1 MSATSGF
8 IPYAVEALSAEAAEA
23 RGRAFFEQMNLRRTN
38 RLFSGR
44 PVERSLIEWA
54 IRTAGTA
61 PSGAHKQPWHF
72 VVVTDPAIKA
82 QIQAAAEEE
91 ERENYER
98 RFPKTWLDDLAPF
111 GTDWHKPFLTLCP
124 YLIVVF
130 QVNYVK
136 DADGEHRKHYY
147 VSESVSLATGL
158 LLAALHQMGLATLT
172 HTPSPMGFLSKI
184 LNRPSNEKPFVLIP
198 VGYPSEDAVVPD
210 LQRKPLGAISTW
222 V

>member
-1 MSATSGF
+1 MSTAPGF
-8 IPYAVEALSAEAAEA
+8 IPYTTEPLSPEQALERGQAFYEA
-23 RGRAFFEQMNLRRTN
+23 MNRRRTN
-38 RLFSGR
+38 RMFSDQ
-44 PVERSLIEWA
+44 PVARELIEWA

-61 PSGAHKQPWHF
+61 PSGAHKQPWQF
-72 VVVTDPAIKA
+72 VVVADPEIKA

-91 ERENYER
+91 ERENYEG
-98 RFPKTWLDDLAPF
+98 RFPQSWLDDLAPF

-147 VSESVSLATGL
+147 VNESVGLATGL

-184 LNRPSNEKPFVLIP
+184 LGRPSNEKPFVLIP

-210 LQRKPLGAISTW
+210 LQRKPLAEISTL